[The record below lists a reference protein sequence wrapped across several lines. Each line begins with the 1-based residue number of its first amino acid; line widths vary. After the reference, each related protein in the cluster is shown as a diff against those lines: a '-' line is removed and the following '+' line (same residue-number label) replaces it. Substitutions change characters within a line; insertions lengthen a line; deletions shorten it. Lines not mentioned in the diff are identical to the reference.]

1 MASDGSDQDTAAA
14 ATGTSGTPGRGTAGI
29 ARTRTVLAQMIWLLF
44 VAAALFLAVGALLVA
59 LDANEDNGLVQFVL
73 DGADA
78 VDLGVFSVDNGIM
91 KFTGENAE
99 TKNAL
104 FNWGAGAVVWLVV
117 GRILERVV
125 RP

>member
-1 MASDGSDQDTAAA
+1 MATDEEVA
-14 ATGTSGTPGRGTAGI
+14 ATGTSGKPGRGSAGLTR
-29 ARTRTVLAQMIWLLF
+29 ARTVGAQVVWLLF

-59 LDANEDNGLVQFVL
+59 LDANTDNGLVSFVL

-91 KFTGENAE
+91 KFTGENAD

-104 FNWGAGAVVWLVV
+104 FNWGVGAVVWLVV
-117 GRILERVV
+117 GRLLDRII